1 MLEVHQQPQ
10 LGQMC
15 RPWNF
20 LDPRLRGDDEG
31 AASSPPPRK
40 NVIPAQAGIQKV
52 DFLETGWPIP
62 TGEAWPRERWATLRV
77 AGYGR
82 GLPSPYFWR

>member
-52 DFLETGWPIP
+52 DFLETEWWP
-62 TGEAWPRERWATLRV
+62 TLRA